1 MLYAKSNPVESI
13 KQHTDELVKNYEELK
28 KNYGEIIEQK
38 VTMDKSDFWQ
48 LLNIAV
54 LYHDVGKAYTQ
65 FQNKIRRAL
74 KVEEIPEKDSTDIPH
89 NYLSPMLIP
98 YKKYELLK
106 NKSFK
111 RILIQAIAYHH
122 ERDKKPDVY
131 ELREAAEL
139 DLANIID
146 QIREEMK
153 IEIPDKPTN
162 KVFSAMDFQ
171 NRIKE
176 NENGYYD
183 YVMLK
188 GLLHR
193 IDHSASAHREIELDR
208 RNNVG
213 EAAKKYVIDNFS
225 KLRNVQTF
233 CVENKGDNV
242 ILIASTGMG
251 KTESALMWLDNDK
264 GFFTLP
270 LRVTLNAL
278 FSRISDNN
286 EIGYKSAGLLH
297 STSLDYLEENGFENP
312 EELNESARL
321 FSKKLSFTT
330 VDQLFKFPFKY
341 KGYEKIYATLSYSKV
356 VIDEIQSYTPKIAA
370 AIVKGIEMIYKIGG
384 KFLIMTATLPKI
396 YTDSLIERGVKFNIK
411 DNGQIPK
418 FIMDK
423 ERHKILL
430 KDKEIKNDI
439 EEIAKRAKN
448 KKVLIIVNTVKRA
461 LELYELLK
469 KHNLSN
475 LNLLHS
481 AFIKRDRAKLEK
493 EIKVFADSKDITHGL
508 WITTQIVEA
517 SLDVDFDYL
526 FTELSTLDSLFQRLG
541 RCYRKRQF
549 NLSEPNVYVYIDG
562 VSGIGTIYDEKIF
575 KIGLEHLKKYNNCIL
590 KESDKIDL
598 VDKLYT
604 KEKLKDTKFYKEF
617 KYALKILDDN
627 EGYALTSSK
636 AQDILREIDSVTVI
650 PRTIYDDNMPMI
662 NEFMRYKNADS
673 KEKRKY
679 RNELFRKINKL
690 TADVPSYKCS
700 NKIFKSPISDRIFII
715 ECKYDEKSG
724 ILFDSDVVNSIG

>member
-13 KQHTDELVKNYEELK
+13 KQHTDELVKNYEELRET
-28 KNYGEIIEQK
+28 YGEIIEQK
-38 VTMDKSDFWQ
+38 VTIDKNDFWQ

-65 FQNKIRRAL
+65 FQNKIRRVL
-74 KVEEIPEKDSTDIPH
+74 KEKELPENDSTDIPH

-98 YKKYELLK
+98 YKKYGLSK
-106 NKSFK
+106 NKTLK
-111 RILIQAIAYHH
+111 KILIQAIAYHH
-122 ERDKKPDVY
+122 ERDKKPDVH
-131 ELREAAEL
+131 EIRQAAEL
-139 DLANIID
+139 DLKNIIGE
-146 QIREEMK
+146 IRKEMK
-153 IEIPDKPTN
+153 IEIPDKPIN
-162 KVFSAMDFQ
+162 KVFNSMNFQ

-176 NENGYYD
+176 NEAGYYD

-208 RNNVG
+208 ENNVG
-213 EAAKKYVIDNFS
+213 ESARKYVINNFR

-233 CVENKGDNV
+233 CSENREDNL

-270 LRVTLNAL
+270 LRVTLNSL
-278 FSRISDNN
+278 FSRIVNDN
-286 EIGYKSAGLLH
+286 EIGYKPAGLLH

-312 EELNESARL
+312 EDLVESARL
-321 FSKKLSFTT
+321 LSKKLSLTT

-341 KGYEKIYATLSYSKV
+341 KGYEKIYATLAYSKV

-370 AIVKGIEMIYKIGG
+370 AIIKGIEMIYKIGG

-396 YTDSLIERGVKFNIK
+396 YTDCLIERGVKFNVK
-411 DNGQIPK
+411 NNGEIPK
-418 FIMDK
+418 FVMDK

-430 KDKEIKNDI
+430 KDKEIKDDI
-439 EEIAKRAKN
+439 EEIVKRAKS
-448 KKVLIIVNTVKRA
+448 KKVLVIVNTVKRA

-469 KHNLSN
+469 NCNLDN

-481 AFIKRDRAKLEK
+481 AFIKKDRAKLEK
-493 EIKVFADSKDITHGL
+493 KIKDFADSKDITSGL

-541 RCYRKRQF
+541 RCYRKREF
-549 NLSEPNVYVYIDG
+549 DLDEPNVYIYTNG
-562 VSGIGTIYDEKIF
+562 VSGIGTIYDKEIF
-575 KIGLEHLKKYNNCIL
+575 EMGLEYLKKYNNCIL
-590 KESDKIDL
+590 RETDKIDL

-604 KEKLKDTKFYKEF
+604 KDKLKDTEFYKEF

-627 EGYALTSSK
+627 EEYALTSSESQK
-636 AQDILREIDSVTVI
+636 ILREINSITVI
-650 PRTIYDDNMPMI
+650 PRTVYDSNMSLI
-662 NEFMRYKNADS
+662 DEFMECKNAHL
-673 KEKRKY
+673 KEERKHKT
-679 RNELFRKINKL
+679 ELFRKINKL
-690 TADVPSYKCS
+690 TVDVPVYKCS
-700 NKIFKSPISDRIFII
+700 NKIVKSCISDRIFVI

-724 ILFDSDVVNSIG
+724 ILFNSDIINHIG